1 MEKIAFTEEQ
11 KKVID
16 SDSKRLLVLSC
27 AGSGKT
33 ATIIGRIQRLLGEG
47 VLSSVF
53 LVLSFSNKSADDIRE
68 KLERNIPGAK
78 MTVQTFHSFGLDLIK
93 KYHEELGYDKKIG
106 IAMDSERK
114 NFIKLI
120 CSQQHLAINT
130 DEVLQ
135 YIRRKKSFEI
145 AEDEKPEPLYE
156 QLFQDYMRLLKE
168 KGMVDM
174 EDLIYLPLELMH
186 KFPEVK
192 QEAASIYRYIFVDE
206 YQDTNE
212 AQNRLLD
219 AITTKDSYLCLVGD
233 DDQAIY
239 EWRGA
244 QPHYIRVI
252 FFNCPGTNA
261 CSIR

>member
-120 CSQQHLAINT
+120 CFITLEPILDIAI
-130 DEVLQ
+130 VL
-135 YIRRKKSFEI
+135 
-145 AEDEKPEPLYE
+145 
-156 QLFQDYMRLLKE
+156 LLTSK
-168 KGMVDM
+168 
-174 EDLIYLPLELMH
+174 
-186 KFPEVK
+186 
-192 QEAASIYRYIFVDE
+192 
-206 YQDTNE
+206 N
-212 AQNRLLD
+212 
-219 AITTKDSYLCLVGD
+219 
-233 DDQAIY
+233 
-239 EWRGA
+239 
-244 QPHYIRVI
+244 IRVI
-252 FFNCPGTNA
+252 HENSRRTT
-261 CSIR
+261 RHR